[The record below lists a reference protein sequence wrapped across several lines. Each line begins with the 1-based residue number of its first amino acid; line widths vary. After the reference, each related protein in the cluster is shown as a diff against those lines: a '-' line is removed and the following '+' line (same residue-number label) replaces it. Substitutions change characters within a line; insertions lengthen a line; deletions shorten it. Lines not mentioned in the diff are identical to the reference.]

1 MKLWRIWAKALGEK
15 ASLDTQ
21 EADRVA
27 MIRTLIV
34 GVNFIT
40 CFFIMAN
47 TIRHWQGRWV
57 HPCAHQGCINL
68 KRTVAALM
76 EVSFLPL
83 PLVLPTV
90 AAGVARLSRD

>member
-1 MKLWRIWAKALGEK
+1 MVMALRYDLTRQEVLIYQEDKIKRVKLWRIWAKALGEK

-47 TIRHWQGRWV
+47 TIRHW
-57 HPCAHQGCINL
+57 
-68 KRTVAALM
+68 
-76 EVSFLPL
+76 
-83 PLVLPTV
+83 
-90 AAGVARLSRD
+90 